1 MNHHSSNSELSAEP
15 NLVPLLDLVL
25 QLIMFFM
32 MCANFV
38 MEENDRTI
46 KLPISQMA
54 MPIPDSGPDV
64 IHLGVQ
70 DDGSVRVVGHKL
82 MSKDDELSAY
92 LREVAESVRRRMAD
106 RNEAG
111 DLKMLVII
119 RASREC
125 SYEKIYAVM
134 RRCQDAGLRQLQL
147 RAERG

>member
-1 MNHHSSNSELSAEP
+1 MNHHSASAEISAEP

-38 MEENDRTI
+38 MEENDQSI
-46 KLPISQMA
+46 KLPVSQMA
-54 MPIPDSGPDV
+54 MPIPDSSQDV
-64 IHLGVQ
+64 IHLSVQ
-70 DDGSVRVVGHKL
+70 GDGSTRVVGYKL
-82 MSKDDELSAY
+82 LSGDDELGSY
-92 LREVAESVRRRMAD
+92 LRDIAESARRRMIE

-111 DLKMLVII
+111 EIKKLVII
-119 RASREC
+119 RASRDC